1 MFFLSRLARV
11 CAWCEFSVSLGK
23 GVGGPRGGPAL
34 VGGAV
39 CEDKVFG
46 GMPPQ
51 AISLNRLGS
60 SLFWVWG
67 LRILIRG

>member
-1 MFFLSRLARV
+1 M
-11 CAWCEFSVSLGK
+11 
-23 GVGGPRGGPAL
+23 
-34 VGGAV
+34 GGAV